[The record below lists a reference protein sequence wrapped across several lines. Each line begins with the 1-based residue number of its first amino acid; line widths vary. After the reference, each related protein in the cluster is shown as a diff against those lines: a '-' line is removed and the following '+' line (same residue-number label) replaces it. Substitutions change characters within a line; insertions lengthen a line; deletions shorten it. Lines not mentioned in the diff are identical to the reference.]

1 MDTCDRGIGDG
12 CGGIA
17 KGSEAAGKIGILG
30 RKSFHRGAAGR
41 ARREMLLER
50 DLIGGGNF
58 AVDAGG
64 DAVGG
69 GFAVHTVFGGGAS
82 PTLRVNFSRSICR
95 AWVRRALI
103 VAAEHSSIL
112 AR

>member
-1 MDTCDRGIGDG
+1 MREAVKVSNDSPVLLDRFLSDATEVDVDAASDG
-12 CGGIA
+12 
-17 KGSEAAGKIGILG
+17 E
-30 RKSFHRGAAGR
+30 HV
-41 ARREMLLER
+41 
-50 DLIGGGNF
+50 LIGGGDF

-64 DAVGG
+64 DEVGG
-69 GFAVHTVFGGGAS
+69 GFAGHTAFGRGAS

-112 AR
+112 AKS